1 MKQWIIIQYKL
12 RQNEREWIVIKKK
25 DIVARQQSII
35 SNEEEKYIY
44 LKIKPHPIFILEY
57 LVHV

>member
-44 LKIKPHPIFILEY
+44 LKIKSQILTKNAIFY
-57 LVHV
+57 